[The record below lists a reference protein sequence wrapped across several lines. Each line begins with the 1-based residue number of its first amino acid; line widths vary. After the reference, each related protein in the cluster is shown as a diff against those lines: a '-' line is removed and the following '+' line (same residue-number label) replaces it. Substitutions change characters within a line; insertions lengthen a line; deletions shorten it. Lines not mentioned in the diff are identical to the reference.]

1 MSLRDLGRAFGKARG
16 SIMIDAVSAVTLNF
30 SSLRGSAEQVASVRS
45 YAANPEKIQ
54 EAAQAPYI
62 SPYIHVDVD
71 FDRAVLQIRDSDTGD
86 VVRQF
91 PSESELESR
100 RRASAQAQAAS
111 TDIPDPVQTSE
122 GRGAGDSGGYSVKS
136 SGTES
141 GAAHTPDTASTSNAP
156 ATSQQLA
163 AFTAGAQ
170 TAAASSQT
178 GTVVATEA

>member
-1 MSLRDLGRAFGKARG
+1 
-16 SIMIDAVSAVTLNF
+16 MIDAVSAVTLNF
-30 SSLRGSAEQVASVRS
+30 SSLRGSAEQVASARS

-91 PSESELESR
+91 PSESEMESR
-100 RRASAQAQAAS
+100 RRAAAQAQAAS

-122 GRGAGDSGGYSVKS
+122 GRGASSSGGDTVKS
-136 SGTES
+136 SGTDGGNARS
-141 GAAHTPDTASTSNAP
+141 PAPASTTSNAP

-170 TAAASSQT
+170 TAAAGSQT